1 MHPMTRER
9 ITYAVVTALLTFA
22 VLWFGLT
29 LAIKAVGGG
38 P

>member
-9 ITYAVVTALLTFA
+9 ITYAAIAGIMCVLVV
-22 VLWFGLT
+22 FGLFS
-29 LAIKAVGGG
+29 LFIKAGC